1 MLFLQGF
8 SACNKNYEKLLII
21 FLNFYLISIIQF
33 FYPNSSDLT
42 IRITPFRAEREGML
56 APREVMEEAYIR
68 TVPASARQRNLD
80 FYIPSGFEAKIYDEE
95 LTEDSS
101 TICVVYVGYYS
112 AGELLSISVWSTN
125 KDEGEQALNILNTIR
140 K

>member
-1 MLFLQGF
+1 MN
-8 SACNKNYEKLLII
+8 SYKLL
-21 FLNFYLISIIQF
+21 FDWQISMPDNWQGEYDEENGEYI

-68 TVPASARQRNLD
+68 TVPASARQRNFD

>member
-1 MLFLQGF
+1 MN
-8 SACNKNYEKLLII
+8 SYKLL
-21 FLNFYLISIIQF
+21 FDWQISMPDNWQG
-33 FYPNSSDLT
+33 
-42 IRITPFRAEREGML
+42 E
-56 APREVMEEAYIR
+56 
-68 TVPASARQRNLD
+68 
-80 FYIPSGFEAKIYDEE
+80 YDEE

>member
-1 MLFLQGF
+1 MN
-8 SACNKNYEKLLII
+8 SYKLL
-21 FLNFYLISIIQF
+21 FDWQISMLDNWQGEYDEENGEYI

-80 FYIPSGFEAKIYDEE
+80 FYIPSGFEAKIYDEV

-101 TICVVYVGYYS
+101 TIYVVYVGYYS

>member
-1 MLFLQGF
+1 MPDNWQGEYDKE
-8 SACNKNYEKLLII
+8 NGEYI
-21 FLNFYLISIIQF
+21 FN
-33 FYPNSSDLT
+33 PNSSDLT
-42 IRITPFRAEREGML
+42 IHITPFHAEREGML
-56 APREVMEEAYIR
+56 APRKVMEEAYIR

-95 LTEDSS
+95 LPEDSS
-101 TICVVYVGYYS
+101 TIYVVYIGYYS
-112 AGELLSISVWSTN
+112 AGELLFISVWSTN

>member
-1 MLFLQGF
+1 MN
-8 SACNKNYEKLLII
+8 SYKLL
-21 FLNFYLISIIQF
+21 FDWQISMPDNWQGEYDEENGEYI

-68 TVPASARQRNLD
+68 TVSASARQRNLD
-80 FYIPSGFEAKIYDEE
+80 FYIPSGFEAKIYDEV

-101 TICVVYVGYYS
+101 TIYVVYVGYYS